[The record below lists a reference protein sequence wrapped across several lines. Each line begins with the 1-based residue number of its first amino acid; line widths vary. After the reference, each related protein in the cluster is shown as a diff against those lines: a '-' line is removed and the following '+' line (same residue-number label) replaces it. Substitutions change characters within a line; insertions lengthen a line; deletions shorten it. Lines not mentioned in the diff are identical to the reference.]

1 MAFNTQDDQQAELAR
16 LRRELLSFVVAELTQ
31 VQPDGQA
38 HPLTGKIA
46 AAIASE
52 ANSATQAELRQS
64 AERLAGAVIDA
75 LEPHLAAR
83 IPAIVEPAITAALA
97 AHAAKAAR
105 RVPDWMLWA
114 VLAIN
119 LTAIALT
126 GLLLAP

>member
-1 MAFNTQDDQQAELAR
+1 MASGVSDDQQAELVR
-16 LRRELLSFVVAELTQ
+16 LRRELLSFVVADLAQ

-83 IPAIVEPAITAALA
+83 IPAIVEPAVAAALA
-97 AHAAKAAR
+97 VHEATAAR

-114 VLAIN
+114 MLAIN
-119 LTAIALT
+119 VAAIAVT
-126 GLLLAP
+126 GLVLAA

>member
-1 MAFNTQDDQQAELAR
+1 MSFTMQDDQQAELAR

-46 AAIASE
+46 AAIVSE

-83 IPAIVEPAITAALA
+83 IPAIVTPAVAAALA
-97 AHAAKAAR
+97 AHEATAAR
-105 RVPDWMLWA
+105 RVPDWTMWA
-114 VLAIN
+114 VLGINMAAIG
-119 LTAIALT
+119 LT

>member
-1 MAFNTQDDQQAELAR
+1 MASGVSDDQQAELVR
-16 LRRELLSFVVAELTQ
+16 LRRELLSFVVADLAQ

-75 LEPHLAAR
+75 LDPHLAAR
-83 IPAIVEPAITAALA
+83 IPASVEPAVAAALA
-97 AHAAKAAR
+97 VHEATAAR

-114 VLAIN
+114 ILAIN
-119 LTAIALT
+119 VAAIAVT
-126 GLLLAP
+126 GLVLAA